1 MEMKDLMDK
10 VHMTKIEPELKNMR
24 VAAGF
29 VNWTFSNLINEVEDI
44 IEDEK

>member
-1 MEMKDLMDK
+1 MKELMDK
-10 VHMTKIEPELKNMR
+10 VHMTKIEAEIANIR
-24 VAAGF
+24 VAAGL